1 MRALVVG
8 GGGREHALAEALIES
23 GVELYAAA
31 SRRNPG
37 IARKAKAFLE
47 VPETEVDKIVSFA
60 AGARVELAVIGPEAP
75 LGAGLADALEAKGVP
90 TVGPGREA
98 ARLETSKEFTRRLL
112 QESGISGSLAFWTFD
127 DLDAFAAFLKDAD
140 FEIVLKPIGLTAG
153 KGVKVQGDHFTN
165 PEEAVECAREILDAR
180 IGGVPRF
187 LVERKAV
194 GEEFSLQAFVDGKR
208 VVPMPLARD
217 HKRAQE
223 GDRGPNTGGM
233 GSVSMPD
240 HLLPWVTKWDQQE
253 AVGILERTVE
263 AMRAR
268 GAPFRGVLYGG
279 FMATKEGPKLL
290 EYNVRFADPEGI
302 NVLALLEDDFA
313 DVCQRLVGGRLPAT
327 LRFARRASVCKYVV
341 APGYGTNPRPGGRL
355 IVDEKGIKAAGAH
368 LFYGSVEESDGGLAM
383 SPSRALALLSV
394 QEDLKTAERCVEDA
408 MRFVRG
414 EFEARHDIGTASLM
428 EHYTARMQRIR
439 GPPKPH

>member
-8 GGGREHALAEALIES
+8 GGGREHALAEALVES

-31 SRRNPG
+31 ARKNPG
-37 IARKAKAFLE
+37 IARRAKAFLE
-47 VPETEVDKIVSFA
+47 VPETAVEKIVAFA

-75 LGAGLADALEAKGVP
+75 LGAGLVDALEKAGVP
-90 TVGPGREA
+90 AVGPTREA
-98 ARLETSKEFTRRLL
+98 AQLETSKEFTRRLFREKDIPGNL
-112 QESGISGSLAFWTFD
+112 ESWPFD
-127 DLDAFAAFLKDAD
+127 EIDSFVRFVRDID
-140 FEIVLKPIGLTAG
+140 FEIVIKPIGLTGG
-153 KGVKVQGDHFTN
+153 KGVRVQGDHFSN
-165 PEEAVECAREILDAR
+165 AEEAVECAREILDAR

-187 LVERKAV
+187 LVERKAL
-194 GEEFSLQAFVDGKR
+194 GEEFSLQALVDGKR
-208 VVPMPLARD
+208 VVPMPLVRD
-217 HKRAQE
+217 HKRAHA

-233 GSVSMPD
+233 GSVTLPD
-240 HLLPWVTKWDQQE
+240 HLLPWVTKWDHEE

-263 AMRAR
+263 AMRSR
-268 GAPFRGVLYGG
+268 GTPFRGVLYGG